1 MDMTTLILVSGT
13 ALVSFFLSALLGK
26 VMIPLLHR
34 LKFGQTIR
42 DVGPAWHKHKPGTPT
57 MGGLRFILASCV
69 TLMAAVVVAQL
80 FLPAKPFSDA
90 WS

>member
-42 DVGPAWHKHKPGTPT
+42 DVGPAWPFASEISPT
-57 MGGLRFILASCV
+57 GV
-69 TLMAAVVVAQL
+69 DV
-80 FLPAKPFSDA
+80 P
-90 WS
+90 